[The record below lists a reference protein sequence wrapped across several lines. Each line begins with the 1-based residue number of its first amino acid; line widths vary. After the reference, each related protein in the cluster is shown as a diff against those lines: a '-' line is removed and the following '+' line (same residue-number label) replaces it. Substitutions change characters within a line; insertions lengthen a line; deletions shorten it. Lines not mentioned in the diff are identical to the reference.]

1 MDDLSKHKFL
11 ATSHKVEVNS
21 DFHSKKS
28 VLYREDCMNQKYT
41 SPQLYEKLQFLPQ
54 QKNKVDHREYNQMLL
69 DFICHHGGLE
79 SI

>member
-1 MDDLSKHKFL
+1 M

-41 SPQLYEKLQFLPQ
+41 SPQLYEKLRKMFS
-54 QKNKVDHREYNQMLL
+54 QKIYLQGEPLNFV
-69 DFICHHGGLE
+69 IVT
-79 SI
+79 